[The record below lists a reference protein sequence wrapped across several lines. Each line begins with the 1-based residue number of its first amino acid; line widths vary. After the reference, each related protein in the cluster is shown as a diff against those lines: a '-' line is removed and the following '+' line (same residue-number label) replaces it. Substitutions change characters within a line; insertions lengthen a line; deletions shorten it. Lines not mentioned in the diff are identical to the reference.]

1 MRTDS
6 RQKILKVILILALI
20 AYTVKNMFVGMDAD
34 EGYGVVAG
42 FRLAMGDKLVLE
54 MWEPHQTSAIFTALL
69 EKPWLFIM
77 GGKAEFL
84 DLYLKVVFFII
95 HALITVFIY
104 RTIGKCIA
112 DMDKTAALLISLIF
126 YVTSPKSIFIPEY
139 SNLHIWFFILLAM
152 TLIRYYGE
160 AGSCHGKIL
169 WLVLAGFCLTGDV
182 LAYPSMALLLPACLI
197 FIFKKHIKNVFAE
210 LAAFV
215 LPCLMCF
222 AAFMAYLLSYLSPA
236 QLMELI
242 PYILSDGSHQT
253 QYAERSWTVAA
264 GFGEMALII
273 AVSAFAAYAIG
284 CGAVRIYEKR
294 HGGRGETGTEA
305 AEERR
310 AVAGTKTAA
319 CVAAFFVIQAA
330 IQIYAVFTSRY
341 SGSYPHITY
350 IAFSLLG
357 ILFYLKGGRK
367 QKTGFYLIV
376 FSFMSYICILL
387 MSNWGPLN
395 LNTYMVGGVMGGL
408 ICLCDCFQKRIK
420 DKGKKIVGMLCVL
433 LILTNVFGYCWL
445 IIGGEDSH
453 SPIYTVGGYGH
464 GGVKAGII
472 ASWMASYRYNTN
484 LEVWPEAVPDGS
496 TVLYLGP
503 SQYFYMLG
511 DCTIAAPNTISTPV
525 YNENILKYW
534 EINPDRYPDVIAVE
548 SWYGDTPHYGEESF
562 IMQWIENEFGYMR
575 KEEYPYVTVYY
586 K

>member
-1 MRTDS
+1 MKTDS
-6 RQKILKVILILALI
+6 KQKLLKYILILALI

-42 FRLAMGDKLVLE
+42 FRLAMGDKLVLH

-69 EKPWLFIM
+69 EKPWLAVT
-77 GGKAEFL
+77 GVKAEFM
-84 DLYLKVVFFII
+84 DLYLKIVFFIV
-95 HALITVFIY
+95 HSLITVFIY
-104 RTIGKCIA
+104 RTIRKCISG
-112 DMDKTAALLISLIF
+112 MDKNTALLISLIF

-139 SNLHIWFFILLAM
+139 SNLHVWFFMLLAM
-152 TLIRYYGE
+152 TLIRYYSENTSG
-160 AGSCHGKIL
+160 CGKTV
-169 WLVLAGFCLTGDV
+169 WLVLAGLCLTGDV
-182 LAYPSMALLLPACLI
+182 LSYPSMVLLLPFCII

-215 LPCLMCF
+215 TPCIVCF
-222 AAFMAYLLSYLSPA
+222 VVFMAYLLSYLNPA

-242 PYILSDGSHQT
+242 PYVLSDGSHQT
-253 QYAERSWTVAA
+253 EYVGRIQTVAA
-264 GFGEMALII
+264 DLGVMALVI
-273 AVSAFAAYAIG
+273 AASALAAYILG
-284 CGAVRIYEKR
+284 GIAVRIYSKKCAVKEGNKTEIKFNTEE
-294 HGGRGETGTEA
+294 GEIRT
-305 AEERR
+305 
-310 AVAGTKTAA
+310 AV
-319 CVAAFFVIQAA
+319 CVAFFFGIQMAV
-330 IQIYAVFTSRY
+330 QIIEVFISKY

-350 IAFSLLG
+350 MAISLLG
-357 ILFYLKGGRK
+357 IIYYLKGGRK
-367 QKTGFYLIV
+367 EKTGFYLIA
-376 FSFMSYICILL
+376 FSALSYICVIL

-395 LNTYMVGGVMGGL
+395 LNTYMVGGVLGGF
-408 ICLCDCFQKRIK
+408 ICLHEYFKEKIGEKGRNTVCILCF
-420 DKGKKIVGMLCVL
+420 C
-433 LILTNVFGYCWL
+433 LILTNAFGYCYL

-453 SPIYTVGGYGH
+453 SPIYTIGGYGH

-484 LEVWPEAVPDGS
+484 LEDWPEAVPDGS

-534 EINPDRYPDVIAVE
+534 EINPDRYPNVIAVE

-562 IMQWIENEFGYMR
+562 IMQWIENDFGYTR
-575 KEEYPYVTVYY
+575 KEEYSYVTVYY

>member
-1 MRTDS
+1 MKAGT
-6 RQKILKVILILALI
+6 RQKFFKIIIALALI

-42 FRLAMGDKLVLE
+42 FRLVMGDKLVLH
-54 MWEPHQTSAIFTALL
+54 MWEPHQTSAIFTAFL

-84 DLYLKVVFFII
+84 DLYLKVVFFIV
-95 HALITVFIY
+95 HSLITVFIY
-104 RTIGKCIA
+104 RTLRKYISG
-112 DMDKTAALLISLIF
+112 MDKNTALLISLIF

-139 SNLHIWFFILLAM
+139 SNLHIWFFMLLAM
-152 TLIRYYGE
+152 MLIRYYSENASGY
-160 AGSCHGKIL
+160 GKTV
-169 WLVLAGFCLTGDV
+169 WLIMAGFCLTGDV
-182 LAYPSMALLLPACLI
+182 LSYPSMALLLPFCLI
-197 FIFKKHIKNVFAE
+197 FISKKHIKNVFAE

-215 LPCLMCF
+215 MPCIVCF
-222 AAFMAYLLSYLSPA
+222 AAFMAYLLSYMSTA
-236 QLMELI
+236 QLMGLI
-242 PYILSDGSHQT
+242 PYVLSDGSHQT
-253 QYAERSWTVAA
+253 QYISRIRTVAA

-273 AVSAFAAYAIG
+273 AASALAAYVFG
-284 CGAVRIYEKR
+284 CFAVGKYAKKR
-294 HGGRGETGTEA
+294 GKKAENEA
-305 AEERR
+305 
-310 AVAGTKTAA
+310 KTAV
-319 CVAAFFVIQAA
+319 CVAVFFVIQMA
-330 IQIYAVFTSRY
+330 IQIVEVFTSKY

-350 IAFSLLG
+350 IAISLLG
-357 ILFYLKGGRK
+357 IFFYIKGGRK
-367 QKTGFYLIV
+367 EKMGFYLIA
-376 FSFMSYICILL
+376 FSALSYVCVIL

-395 LNTYMVGGVMGGL
+395 LNTYMVGGVMGGF
-408 ICLCDCFQKRIK
+408 ICLYGYFKERSDGRSMKT
-420 DKGKKIVGMLCVL
+420 VAVLCSL

-453 SPIYTVGGYGH
+453 SPIYTIGGYGH

-484 LEVWPEAVPDGS
+484 LEDWPEAVPDGS

-562 IMQWIENEFGYMR
+562 IMQWIENDFGYTR
-575 KEEYPYVTVYY
+575 KEEYSYVTVYY
-586 K
+586 R